1 MMAPSAEMVDAVG
14 TGRLPYPDFVSGD
27 AGQEAP
33 EDDA

>member
-1 MMAPSAEMVDAVG
+1 MVDAAG
-14 TGRLPYPDFVSGD
+14 TGPLPYPDLVSGD